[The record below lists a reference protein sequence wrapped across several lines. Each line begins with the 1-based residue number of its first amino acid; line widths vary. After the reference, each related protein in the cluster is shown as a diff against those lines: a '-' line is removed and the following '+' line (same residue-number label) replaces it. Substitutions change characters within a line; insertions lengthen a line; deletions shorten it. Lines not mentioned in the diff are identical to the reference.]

1 MTMRLA
7 VLTCLV
13 AIGALC
19 GFAPSAS
26 ADTKVLVKTR
36 TYDISGTTGAALI
49 EAMDRKGPKR
59 HGFMTHAIALAAYT
73 VNWDLEIARE
83 GGVCR
88 LRQANGTLDL
98 TYTLPRMVSAA
109 TPALQK
115 RWKRFFA
122 GVRAHEHNHGRIART
137 MMRAT
142 EKSITGL
149 ELADNW
155 VCSKTHREARRRI
168 KAVYAE
174 YEAKQNAFDAR
185 EHRAGGHVERLI
197 GALLRK
203 Q

>member
-1 MTMRLA
+1 MRLA
-7 VLTCLV
+7 VLTCLL
-13 AIGALC
+13 AIGGLC
-19 GFAPSAS
+19 GFAPPAL

-36 TYDISGTTGAALI
+36 TYDITGTTGAALI
-49 EAMDRKGPKR
+49 EAMDRNGPKR

-73 VNWDLEIARE
+73 VDWDLDVTRE

-98 TYTLPRMVSAA
+98 TYTLPRLASAA

-149 ELADNW
+149 EFADNLF
-155 VCSKTHREARRRI
+155 CSKTHREARRRI

-185 EHRAGGHVERLI
+185 EHRDGGHVEHLI
-197 GALLRK
+197 RALLRK